1 MSARR
6 ATGATLTPYRSP
18 IQQALLL
25 LALTPEEPSPLPG
38 SWNCGR
44 GRAGVRHV
52 GQLLFGVLGG
62 SGSMSQTSLSHKHI
76 KDRSEASR
84 SIQSLLC
91 VLDFPPILST
101 GSFCFLL
108 PPLAFCPSL
117 WPSLS
122 DCYDPRSVAYSV
134 TGLLFTGLFVW
145 LRTDCNRQ
153 RCPGFS
159 CISLK

>member
-1 MSARR
+1 MV
-6 ATGATLTPYRSP
+6 GGGLGFGM
-18 IQQALLL
+18 L
-25 LALTPEEPSPLPG
+25 G
-38 SWNCGR
+38 SFYLEFLVEAAQCH
-44 GRAGVRHV
+44 RH
-52 GQLLFGVLGG
+52 LCH
-62 SGSMSQTSLSHKHI
+62 TKHI

-91 VLDFPPILST
+91 VLDCPPILST